1 MSIFTPF
8 TTGFVSADYNRS
20 NYGELQDVDR
30 DVINLFLSGF
40 HDLGIEPRSIHG
52 ICACVGAGP
61 TPLDAMLASIFL
73 GDGSRIKSLDISDSN
88 LIDTAFRVGNGT
100 HVYESEDMR
109 GRKVKIDTIQPWIKF
124 EEEILEQGT
133 KIFSNSAPFQQTLKR
148 YQRMGESVYGDINR
162 LPAEVFSLGTS
173 FYCAESATPFQNQM
187 EYMWT
192 KFFHSLMEGA
202 PFVIASVV
210 ESDGYRAGE
219 FTKFPATHLQEPDY
233 HDILSRMPITYKL
246 SITSH
251 TFRPGHGGVAVIV
264 GRKKSSLDAE

>member
-8 TTGFVSADYNRS
+8 TTGFVSADYNHS
-20 NYGELQDVDR
+20 NYGEMQEVDR

-40 HDLGIEPRSIHG
+40 NQLGIKPRSIDG

-73 GDGSRIKSLDISDSN
+73 RDGSRIKSLDISNSN
-88 LIDTAFRVGNGT
+88 LIDTAFRVGNGI

-109 GRKVKIDTIQPWIKF
+109 GRKVKIDTVRPWVKF
-124 EEEILEQGT
+124 DEEILKQGT
-133 KIFSNSAPFQQTLKR
+133 IVFDDSVPFQNTLKR

-162 LPAEVFSLGTS
+162 LPAELFSLGTS
-173 FYCAESATPFQNQM
+173 FYCAESATPFQNQV
-187 EYMWT
+187 EHMWT
-192 KFFHSLMEGA
+192 KFFHSLVEGA
-202 PFVIASVV
+202 PFVIAAVV
-210 ESDGYRAGE
+210 ESEGYRAGE
-219 FTKFPATHLQEPDY
+219 YTKFPATNLKEADF

-246 SITSH
+246 FVTSH

-264 GRKKSSLDAE
+264 GRKVDTVY